1 MHDSREKMAE
11 TMVDFLKPERHG
23 RMRRDTCIQYLLK
36 VRRDLEDLIFV
47 TPLRV
52 RIKLD
57 ILNHPKADNS
67 KDFVLTDSAIKVNIS
82 L

>member
-1 MHDSREKMAE
+1 
-11 TMVDFLKPERHG
+11 MVDFLKPERHG
-23 RMRRDTCIQYLLK
+23 RMRRGTCIQYLLK
-36 VRRDLEDLIFV
+36 VKRDLEDLIFI

-67 KDFVLTDSAIKVNIS
+67 KDFVLTDSEIKVNIS